1 MTAAALFRSRF
12 AAEPVGVWSA
22 PGRVN
27 LIGEHTDYNDG
38 LVLPFAIEARA
49 RIALGPAHD
58 GRFAVVSAQR
68 RGATVRV
75 RPEDLLPGSPVTA
88 GWAAYPLG
96 VLWSLRQ
103 AGHTVPPLCLALDSA
118 VPAGAG
124 LSTSAAGECAVALA
138 ASEHL
143 DLGLARP
150 EIARIAQRAE
160 NDFVGVPCGLM
171 DQMVASCCTPGHALF
186 FDVGAGTTE
195 QIPFDPLSAGLR
207 TLVIDTRVHHALAD
221 GEYARRRADCE
232 AAAVQ
237 LGVPS
242 LSALHPGQ
250 LPDALARLS
259 GPDAEVLGRRVRH
272 VVTENQRVRAVT
284 TLLRTGDP
292 GDTAAIGPEL
302 TASHDSL
309 REDYEVSCPELDVAV
324 AAALSAGALG
334 ARMVGGGFG
343 GSVIALAPVQAVD
356 GVRSAVRNAF
366 ADNGFGEPAVRTVAP
381 SEGARR
387 DR

>member
-12 AAEPVGVWSA
+12 TAEPVGVWSA

-49 RIALGPAHD
+49 RIALGPAPD
-58 GRFAVVSAQR
+58 GEFRVASAQR
-68 RGATVRV
+68 RGTVV
-75 RPEDLLPGSPVTA
+75 AAAPGDLVPGSPVTA

-96 VLWSLRQ
+96 VLWALRQ
-103 AGHTVPPLCLALDSA
+103 DGHQVPPLRLALDSA

-124 LSTSAAGECAVALA
+124 LSSSAAVECAVALA
-138 ASEHL
+138 VSEFL
-143 DLGLARP
+143 DLGLPRP
-150 EIARIAQRAE
+150 ELARIAQRAE

-171 DQMVASCCTPGHALF
+171 DQMASSCCSAGHALF
-186 FDVGAGTTE
+186 FDVGAGSTE
-195 QIPFDPLSAGLR
+195 QIPFDPVAAGLR
-207 TLVIDTRVHHALAD
+207 VLVIDTRTHHALAD

-232 AAAVQ
+232 AAAAQ

-242 LSALHPGQ
+242 LSALTPDR
-250 LPDALARLS
+250 LPDALAELS
-259 GPDAEVLGRRVRH
+259 GPDAEVLRRRVRH

-284 TLLRTGDP
+284 DLLRAEDI
-292 GDTAAIGPEL
+292 AAIGPEL
-302 TASHDSL
+302 TASHRSL
-309 REDYEVSCPELDVAV
+309 RDDYQVSSPELDVAV
-324 AAALSAGALG
+324 RAALAAGALG
-334 ARMVGGGFG
+334 ARMVGGGLG
-343 GSVIALAPVQAVD
+343 GSVIALVPGDAV
-356 GVRSAVRNAF
+356 VRVRRAARVAF
-366 ADNGFGEPAVRTVAP
+366 ADCGFEEPTVRTVAP

>member
-1 MTAAALFRSRF
+1 MTAAAQFRSRF

-49 RIALGPAHD
+49 RIALGPASD
-58 GRFAVVSAQR
+58 RQFGVVSAQR
-68 RGATVRV
+68 RGTLVRV

-96 VLWSLRQ
+96 VLWALQR
-103 AGHTVPPLCLALDSA
+103 AGHDIPPLRLALDSA

-124 LSTSAAGECAVALA
+124 LSSSAAVECAVALGV
-138 ASEHL
+138 SEHL
-143 DLGLARP
+143 GLGLTRP

-171 DQMVASCCTPGHALF
+171 DQMASSCCTAGHALF
-186 FDVGAGTTE
+186 FDVGAGSTE
-195 QIPFDPLSAGLR
+195 QIPFDPLTAGLR
-207 TLVIDTRVHHALAD
+207 TLVIDTRAHHALAD
-221 GEYARRRADCE
+221 GEYARRRAECE
-232 AAAVQ
+232 AAAAQ
-237 LGVPS
+237 LAVPS
-242 LSALHPGQ
+242 LSALHPDQ

-272 VVTENQRVRAVT
+272 VVTENQRVRTVT
-284 TLLRTGDP
+284 TLLGTGRA
-292 GDTAAIGPEL
+292 GDIAEIGPQL
-302 TASHDSL
+302 TASHHSL
-309 REDYEVSCPELDVAV
+309 RDDYQVSCQELDVAA

-343 GSVIALAPVQAVD
+343 GSVIALTPVDTVD
-356 GVRSAVRNAF
+356 TVRAAVRNAF
-366 ADNGFGEPAVRTVAP
+366 ADSGFDEPAVRSVAP